1 MQYLIHTRAHS
12 IEQQSFC
19 ESLFPTIAEIH
30 SAAMKMHACN
40 TIQQLRQ
47 PLCILRA
54 TALHKNLISGALIT
68 VVYQTAVYRR
78 HENAKR
84 RSYQQRILE
93 VEHGSFTPLVFS
105 ATGGMGPA
113 ARNTYGRLASLL
125 EEKRSVPYYQVIRW
139 LCCLLN
145 FPLY

>member
-19 ESLFPTIAEIH
+19 ESLFHTIAVIH

-54 TALHKNLISGALIT
+54 TALHKISGALMT
-68 VVYQTAVYRR
+68 VVHPNRCVQKTRKCKKK
-78 HENAKR
+78 E
-84 RSYQQRILE
+84 L
-93 VEHGSFTPLVFS
+93 
-105 ATGGMGPA
+105 PA
-113 ARNTYGRLASLL
+113 ANIGGRAWVFHPISFLSN
-125 EEKRSVPYYQVIRW
+125 R
-139 LCCLLN
+139 
-145 FPLY
+145 